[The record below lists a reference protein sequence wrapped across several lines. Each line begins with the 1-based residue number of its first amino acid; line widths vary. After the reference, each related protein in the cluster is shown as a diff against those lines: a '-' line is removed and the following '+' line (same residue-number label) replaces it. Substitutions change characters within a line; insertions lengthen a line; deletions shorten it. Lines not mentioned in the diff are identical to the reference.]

1 MKKRATLIVLDSV
14 GIGALKDAKD
24 FGDAGAHTLGH
35 IYQKTHMAIPNM
47 LSLGLGNIENSL
59 VPASEAPKGCYGRS
73 EEKTRAKDTTSGH
86 WEMAGVIM
94 EPPFRTYPNGFPKSV
109 IEEFEKSIGPDLINE
124 LQEFIIDKRQAGA
137 RLATMLHLERR

>member
-47 LSLGLGNIENSL
+47 LSCAGIGSTKGLLRQMRRKNKSQGYNERALGDGRGYNG
-59 VPASEAPKGCYGRS
+59 ASFQNVS
-73 EEKTRAKDTTSGH
+73 
-86 WEMAGVIM
+86 
-94 EPPFRTYPNGFPKSV
+94 
-109 IEEFEKSIGPDLINE
+109 
-124 LQEFIIDKRQAGA
+124 
-137 RLATMLHLERR
+137 

>member
-24 FGDAGAHTLGH
+24 YGDAGAHTLGH

-59 VPASEAPKGCYGRS
+59 VPASEAPKACYGRS
-73 EEKTRAKDTTSGH
+73 EEKTRAKDTTSALSCVCSSTLK
-86 WEMAGVIM
+86 WA
-94 EPPFRTYPNGFPKSV
+94 TSV
-109 IEEFEKSIGPDLINE
+109 P
-124 LQEFIIDKRQAGA
+124 
-137 RLATMLHLERR
+137 